1 MPFISGATAFLEI
14 LKQEG
19 ADCIFGN
26 PGTTELPLMDALQ
39 DQKGIRYF
47 LALHEG
53 VAVPMADGYAIAS
66 GKLGVVNVHTSPGI
80 GNAMGMLY
88 NASKANSPLLITAG
102 QHDQSFLIT
111 EPILHSNLP
120 DVPKPFVKW
129 SYEIMRLEDLP
140 RAVRRAAKVATSPP
154 MGPVFLSLLAD
165 ILKAKGEVDLGAS
178 TRIDPR
184 PRASLAA
191 IEGAAEILSKARLPL
206 IIAGD
211 IVGRGDAHAEL
222 ARVAELLGAPVYQQT
237 VSGTCNFPSSHPLSL
252 GPIPRVQKTARQ
264 ALHEADV
271 LFSVGAELLPM
282 SLPSEIDPIP
292 SGLTIIHLHL
302 DPWEIGKNYPA
313 RVAILADPK
322 ETLPELEK
330 ALGEKMNPSQRKEAQ
345 LRLERIRQFK
355 EMTLVRLREKA
366 QGERERTPVTPLALM
381 EAVSDSLPA
390 NAVVVDE
397 AISSGRDLRALYKSE
412 DPHSYYGLR
421 GGGIGWGIPASLGIK
436 LALGN
441 RPVVALIGDGS
452 AMYSFQ
458 GLWTAA
464 HYGLAVTF
472 VICNNS
478 SYRILKERTH
488 ALGGFSAKADSYVGM
503 DLEQPAIDFVGL
515 AKALGVPG
523 ERVDKVKNVKQA
535 LGRAWQQKGP
545 FLIDVVTDRR
555 FKPEDAAV

>member
-1 MPFISGATAFLEI
+1 L
-14 LKQEG
+14 
-19 ADCIFGN
+19 
-26 PGTTELPLMDALQ
+26 
-39 DQKGIRYF
+39 
-47 LALHEG
+47 
-53 VAVPMADGYAIAS
+53 
-66 GKLGVVNVHTSPGI
+66 
-80 GNAMGMLY
+80 
-88 NASKANSPLLITAG
+88 
-102 QHDQSFLIT
+102 SFLIT
-111 EPILHSNLP
+111 EPILYSNLP

-129 SYEIMRLEDLP
+129 SYEIPRLEDLP

-165 ILKAKGEVDLGAS
+165 VLKAKGEVDLRAS

-184 PRASLAA
+184 PRASRAA
-191 IEGAAEILSKARLPL
+191 IASAAEILSGAKQPVVL
-206 IIAGD
+206 AGD
-211 IVGRGDAHAEL
+211 IVARGDAHAEL
-222 ARVAELLGAPVYQQT
+222 ARVAELIGAPVYQQT

-264 ALHEADV
+264 ILQDADV

-292 SGLTIIHLHL
+292 PGLTIIHLHL

-313 RVAILADPK
+313 RIAMLGDPK
-322 ETLPELEK
+322 ETLPDLER
-330 ALGEKMNPSQRKEAQ
+330 ALIEKMNPSQREGSR
-345 LRLERIRQFK
+345 LRSAGIRQYK
-355 EMTLVRLREKA
+355 EKWLRGVKEKVE
-366 QGERERTPVTPLALM
+366 GERERTPVTPLALM
-381 EAVSDSLPA
+381 EAVSDILPA
-390 NAVVVDE
+390 DAVVVDE
-397 AISSGRDLRALYKSE
+397 AISSGRDLRAFYKSE

-436 LALGN
+436 LALGD

-478 SYRILKERTH
+478 SYRILKERTY
-488 ALGGFSAKADSYVGM
+488 ALGGASAKAGSYVAM

-535 LGRAWQQKGP
+535 VSRAVQQKGP
-545 FLIDVVTDRR
+545 VLIDVVTDRR
-555 FKPEDAAV
+555 FKPE

>member
-191 IEGAAEILSKARLPL
+191 IEGAAEILSKAQHPI

-211 IVGRGDAHAEL
+211 IVARGDAHAEL

-264 ALHEADV
+264 ALQEADV

-330 ALGEKMNPSQRKEAQ
+330 ALGEKMNSSQRKEAQ

-436 LALGN
+436 LALGD

-458 GLWTAA
+458 GFWTAA

>member
-1 MPFISGATAFLEI
+1 MPFISGSTAFLEI

-39 DQKGIRYF
+39 GQKEIRYF

-53 VAVPMADGYAIAS
+53 VAVSMADGYAIAS
-66 GKLGVVNVHTSPGI
+66 GKLGVVNVHTTPGI
-80 GNAMGMLY
+80 GNSMGMLY
-88 NASKANSPLLITAG
+88 NAYKANSPLLVTAG

-120 DVPKPFVKW
+120 DVAKPCVKW
-129 SYEIMRLEDLP
+129 SYEIHRLEDLP
-140 RAVRRAAKVATSPP
+140 RAIHRAAKVAVFPP
-154 MGPVFLSLLAD
+154 AGPVFLSLPAD
-165 ILKAKGEVDLGAS
+165 VLKAKGEVDLGAP
-178 TRIDPR
+178 TRIDPHL
-184 PRASLAA
+184 RASQAA
-191 IEGAAEILSKARLPL
+191 IEAAAEILSKAKHPI

-211 IVGRGDAHAEL
+211 AVARGDAHAEL

-252 GPIPRVQKTARQ
+252 GPIPRVQRTARQ
-264 ALHEADV
+264 ALQDADA
-271 LFSVGAELLPM
+271 LFSVGADLLTM

-292 SGLTIIHLHL
+292 PGLTIIHLHL

-313 RVAILADPK
+313 RIAVLGDPK

-330 ALGEKMNPSQRKEAQ
+330 ALKEKMSENRRKEAQ
-345 LRLERIRQFK
+345 LRLEQVRQIK
-355 EMTLVRLREKA
+355 EKTLLGLREKVKE
-366 QGERERTPVTPLALM
+366 ERERMPITPLVLM
-381 EAVSDSLPA
+381 EAVCDILPA

-397 AISSGRDLRALYKSE
+397 TISSGRALRALYKSE
-412 DPHSYYGLR
+412 DPHSYYGMR
-421 GGGIGWGIPASLGIK
+421 GGGIGWGIPAALGVK
-436 LALGN
+436 LALGD

-464 HYGLAVTF
+464 HYGLAVVF

-478 SYRILKERTH
+478 GYRILKERTY
-488 ALGGFSAKADSYVGM
+488 ALHGYSAKSDAYIGM
-503 DLEQPAIDFVGL
+503 DLERPGIDFVGL
-515 AKALGVPG
+515 ARALGVPG
-523 ERVDKVKNVKQA
+523 ERCEKIQEVKAA
-535 LGRAWQQKGP
+535 LARALSQQGP
-545 FLIDVVTDRR
+545 VLIDVHLDHS
-555 FKPEDAAV
+555 FKP

>member
-19 ADCIFGN
+19 ADYIFGN

-39 DQKGIRYF
+39 GQKGMQYF
-47 LALHEG
+47 LTLHEG

-66 GKLGVVNVHTSPGI
+66 GKLGVVNVHISPGI

-154 MGPVFLSLLAD
+154 MGSVFLSLLAD

-191 IEGAAEILSKARLPL
+191 IEGAAEILSKAQHPL

-211 IVGRGDAHAEL
+211 IVARGDAHAEL

-237 VSGTCNFPSSHPLSL
+237 VSGTCNFPFSHPLSL

-264 ALHEADV
+264 ALQDADV

-330 ALGEKMNPSQRKEAQ
+330 ALGEKMSLSQRKGAQ

-366 QGERERTPVTPLALM
+366 QGEREKTPVTPLALM

-436 LALGN
+436 LALGD

>member
-1 MPFISGATAFLEI
+1 MPFISGARAFLEI
-14 LKQEG
+14 LRQEG
-19 ADCIFGN
+19 ADCLFGN

-39 DQKGIRYF
+39 DQEGIRYF

-66 GKLGVVNVHTSPGI
+66 GKLAVVNVHTSPGI

-102 QHDQSFLIT
+102 QHDLSFLIT
-111 EPILHSNLP
+111 EPILYSNLP
-120 DVPKPFVKW
+120 EVPKPFVKW
-129 SYEIMRLEDLP
+129 SYEIPRLEDLP

-154 MGPVFLSLLAD
+154 MGPVFISLLAD
-165 ILKAKGEVDLGAS
+165 VLKAKGEVDLGS
-178 TRIDPR
+178 SSRIDPR
-184 PRASLAA
+184 LRASRAA
-191 IEGAAEILSKARLPL
+191 IAGAAEILSGAKHP
-206 IIAGD
+206 IILAGD
-211 IVGRGDAHAEL
+211 LVARGDAHAEL
-222 ARVAELLGAPVYQQT
+222 ARVAELLGAPVYHQT
-237 VSGTCNFPSSHPLSL
+237 VSGACSFPSSHPLSL
-252 GPIPRVQKTARQ
+252 GPIPRVQKAARQ
-264 ALHEADV
+264 ALQDGDV

-292 SGLTIIHLHL
+292 PGLTIIHLHV

-313 RVAILADPK
+313 RVAILGDPK
-322 ETLPELEK
+322 ETLPDLEK
-330 ALGEKMNPSQRKEAQ
+330 ALMEKINPTQRQEAQ
-345 LRLERIRQFK
+345 ARLERFRQSK
-355 EMTLVRLREKA
+355 EKFLRGLKEKA
-366 QGERERTPVTPLALM
+366 QGEREKTPVTPLALM
-381 EAVSDSLPA
+381 EAVSEALPSD
-390 NAVVVDE
+390 AVVVDE

-436 LALGN
+436 LALGH

-478 SYRILKERTH
+478 SYRILKERAH
-488 ALGGFSAKADSYVGM
+488 ALGGASAKADSYVGM
-503 DLEQPAIDFVGL
+503 DLEHPAIDFVGL

-535 LGRAWQQKGP
+535 LGHAWQQKGP
-545 FLIDVVTDRR
+545 FLIDVVTDRK
-555 FKPEDAAV
+555 FKPE

>member
-1 MPFISGATAFLEI
+1 MISGAEAFLEI

-39 DQKGIRYF
+39 GQKEIRYF

-88 NASKANSPLLITAG
+88 NASKANAPLLITAG
-102 QHDQSFLIT
+102 QHDLSFLIT

-129 SYEIMRLEDLP
+129 SYEIPRLEDLP

-165 ILKAKGEVDLGAS
+165 VLKAKGEVDLGAS

-184 PRASLAA
+184 PRASRAA
-191 IEGAAEILSKARLPL
+191 IAGAAEILSRAKQAI

-211 IVGRGDAHAEL
+211 IVGRGGAHGEL
-222 ARVAELLGAPVYQQT
+222 SRVAELLGAAVYQQT

-264 ALHEADV
+264 ILQDADV

-292 SGLTIIHLHL
+292 PGLTIIHLHL

-313 RVAILADPK
+313 QVAILADPK

-330 ALGEKMNPSQRKEAQ
+330 ALNEKITPIQRQGAQ
-345 LRLERIRQFK
+345 LRMERIRQFK
-355 EMTLVRLREKA
+355 ERLLQGVKEKA

-381 EAVSDSLPA
+381 EAVGDTLPA
-390 NAVVVDE
+390 DGVVVDE
-397 AISSGRDLRALYKSE
+397 AISSGRDLRAFYRSE

-436 LALGN
+436 LALGD

-478 SYRILKERTH
+478 SYRILKERAY

-503 DLEQPAIDFVGL
+503 DLKQPGIDFVGL

-535 LGRAWQQKGP
+535 LGRAWKQKGP
-545 FLIDVVTDRR
+545 FLIDVGMDPS
-555 FKPEDAAV
+555 FKS